1 MCKLLNMRI
10 RHLLNRNKTF
20 MSLTCIPISINF
32 GLAPRAGGASKN
44 LLIAQYKIT
53 YEFLDFLQRVL
64 TSRFIQSEKDK
75 ILQGEA

>member
-1 MCKLLNMRI
+1 
-10 RHLLNRNKTF
+10 

-64 TSRFIQSEKDK
+64 TS
-75 ILQGEA
+75 